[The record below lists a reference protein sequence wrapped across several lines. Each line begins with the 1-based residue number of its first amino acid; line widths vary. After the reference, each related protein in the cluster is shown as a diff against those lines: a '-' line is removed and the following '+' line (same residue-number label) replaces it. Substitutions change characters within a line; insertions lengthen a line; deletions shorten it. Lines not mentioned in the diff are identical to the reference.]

1 MSYYD
6 NWNNEENNNEQKGTW
21 NDGVYRYT
29 YEKKEEPKKPKRGGG
44 GFIGKAI
51 VAGLIFGLVAGSVSY
66 GTYRAAGKA
75 FGEPAIQKQNTEVTQ
90 NSGTTIS
97 GTAVSKAITV
107 NDVSDIAKNVMPA
120 IVQVTNTS
128 VEQYWGFFGQLY
140 QKPTTS
146 AGSGIIIAED
156 DSYIY
161 IGTNNHVVTNSR
173 EITITFA
180 NNEAYAAELQGTY
193 ADKDLAVVKVSKSEV
208 SDETSKEIKIATLGS
223 SDNLN
228 VGQATVAIGNAL
240 GFGQSVTTGVISALN
255 REVSIQDDA
264 TGQVITNALIQTDA
278 AINGG
283 NSGGALLN
291 MNGEVIGIVSA
302 KYKATGVEGM
312 GYAIPISEAKVII
325 DQIMATGEYVGEE
338 GEDPQ
343 ANIPV
348 GNGAYLGIYGGMDID
363 QQTSLRYDMPMG
375 VYVSQVVEN
384 SPAEAAGIKKGD
396 VIRGVNGQS
405 VSSMTALQ
413 SVLASYKPG
422 DKVTVT
428 VAVASL
434 NYQDKELKVT
444 LGARES

>member
-6 NWNNEENNNEQKGTW
+6 NWN
-21 NDGVYRYT
+21 DGVYRYS
-29 YEKKEEPKKPKRGGG
+29 YDKKEEEPEQKPPKKKK
-44 GFIGKAI
+44 GFFGKVVVAALIFGI
-51 VAGLIFGLVAGSVSY
+51 VAGSTTY
-66 GTYRAAGKA
+66 GTYRLAGTV
-75 FGEPAIQKQNTEVTQ
+75 FGTPEARDTTSEKTTTQ
-90 NSGTTIS
+90 SGNTIS
-97 GTAVSKAITV
+97 GTAVSKAITI

-128 VEQYWGFFGQLY
+128 VESYWGFFGQFY
-140 QKPTTS
+140 QKPSTS
-146 AGSGIIIAED
+146 AGSGIIVAED
-156 DSYIY
+156 DNYIY
-161 IGTNNHVVTNSR
+161 IGTNNHVVSNSR
-173 EITITFA
+173 EITITFI
-180 NNEAYAAELQGTY
+180 NNEALAAELQGTY
-193 ADKDLAVVKVSKSEV
+193 PEKDLAVVKVPKSEI
-208 SDETSKEIKIATLGS
+208 SEDALDEIKVATLGNS
-223 SDNLN
+223 ANLN

-240 GFGQSVTTGVISALN
+240 GFGQSVTTGVISALD
-255 REVSIQDDA
+255 REVNIQDDT
-264 TGQVITNALIQTDA
+264 TGQVISNKLIQTDA

-312 GYAIPISEAKVII
+312 GYAIPITEAKVII
-325 DQIMATGEYVGEE
+325 DQIMATGEYV
-338 GEDPQ
+338 EDEDGIPQ
-343 ANIPV
+343 ASVPA

-363 QQTSLRYDMPMG
+363 QQTSARYDMPMG
-375 VYVSQVVEN
+375 VYVSQVVSG
-384 SPAEAAGIKKGD
+384 SPAEEAGIRKGD

-428 VAVASL
+428 VAVAGL
-434 NYQDKELKVT
+434 NYEDRDLKVT

>member
-6 NWNNEENNNEQKGTW
+6 NWN
-21 NDGVYRYT
+21 DGVYRYS
-29 YEKKEEPKKPKRGGG
+29 YDKKEEPKPEPPKKKK
-44 GFIGKAI
+44 GFFGKVVAAALIFGI
-51 VAGLIFGLVAGSVSY
+51 VAGGSTY
-66 GTYRAAGKA
+66 GTYRLAGTV
-75 FGEPAIQKQNTEVTQ
+75 FGSPVANDSVTDKTVPQ
-90 NSGTTIS
+90 SGTTIS
-97 GTAVSKAITV
+97 GTAVSKATAI

-128 VEQYWGFFGQLY
+128 VESYWGFFGQFY

-146 AGSGIIIAED
+146 AGSGIVVAED

-161 IGTNNHVVTNSR
+161 VGTNNHVVSNSR
-173 EITITFA
+173 EITITFI
-180 NNEAYAAELQGTY
+180 NNEAIAAELQGTFPE
-193 ADKDLAVVKVSKSEV
+193 KDLAVVKVPKSEV
-208 SDETSKEIKIATLGS
+208 GDETLDEIKVATLGNS
-223 SDNLN
+223 TSLT

-240 GFGQSVTTGVISALN
+240 GFGQSVTTGVISALE
-255 REVSIQDDA
+255 REVSIQDDS
-264 TGQVITNALIQTDA
+264 TGAVITNKLIQTDA

-312 GYAIPISEAKVII
+312 GYAIPITEAKVII
-325 DQIMATGEYVGEE
+325 DQIMATGEYV
-338 GEDPQ
+338 EDEDGMPQ
-343 ANIPV
+343 ASVPA

-363 QQTSLRYDMPMG
+363 QQTSARYDMPMG
-375 VYVSQVVEN
+375 VYVSQVVQG
-384 SPAEAAGIKKGD
+384 SPAEESGIKKGD

-413 SVLASYKPG
+413 SVLAAYKPG

-428 VAVASL
+428 VAVAAL
-434 NYQDKELKVT
+434 NYEDRELKVT